1 MGCMADVRPVRAGDD
16 RCTGSESTP
25 AHDRQMPSGGVEES
39 GNTEEGPACTVQE
52 MTERRLVVLGP

>member
-25 AHDRQMPSGGVEES
+25 AHDPQMPSGGVES
-39 GNTEEGPACTVQE
+39 GNTEEGPAYTVQE
-52 MTERRLVVLGP
+52 MTERRLVVLEP